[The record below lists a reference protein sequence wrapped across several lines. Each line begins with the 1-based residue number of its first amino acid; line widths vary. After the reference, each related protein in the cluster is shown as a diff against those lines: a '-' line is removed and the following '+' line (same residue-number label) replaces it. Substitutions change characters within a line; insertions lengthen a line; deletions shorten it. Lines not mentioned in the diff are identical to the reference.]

1 MESILRACA
10 ITTLLLAHAV
20 FAWRFLPHMLTAN
33 SPDGTK
39 VSALSLMASSP
50 RFDETNMEVMPSNV
64 NQRSRD
70 TIIHLGQASL
80 FALSIGAWK
89 PFGAQADD
97 VKPKKVKK
105 PKVLETEL
113 GIKYVE
119 LKKGSGP
126 FPSTGDFIVL
136 DYIGFLNNGTVF
148 DSTETKGRKPLS
160 FRYGKNQIIPG
171 IESVL
176 SYMQPGAEVTCTI
189 PSAYAYGSR
198 GICVPVE
205 GCIVPP
211 DETLKYVLKLKNVGA
226 GYN

>member
-1 MESILRACA
+1 MESILRVCA
-10 ITTLLLAHAV
+10 IATLLFAHASI
-20 FAWRFLPHMLTAN
+20 AWRFLPNMLTPTC
-33 SPDGTK
+33 PDGVK
-39 VSALSLMASSP
+39 VSSFSLSSSSP
-50 RFDETNMEVMPSNV
+50 RFDETNMEAMPSNV

-70 TIIHLGQASL
+70 TIIQLGQASL
-80 FALSIGAWK
+80 LALSLGAWK
-89 PFGAQADD
+89 PFSVLADD
-97 VKPKKVKK
+97 VKPKKAKK

-198 GICVPVE
+198 GICVPDE

>member
-1 MESILRACA
+1 
-10 ITTLLLAHAV
+10 
-20 FAWRFLPHMLTAN
+20 
-33 SPDGTK
+33 
-39 VSALSLMASSP
+39 MADVP
-50 RFDETNMEVMPSNV
+50 RNV
-64 NQRSRD
+64 NQKSRD
-70 TIIHLGQASL
+70 TVRQLGQASIFL
-80 FALSIGAWK
+80 LSLSVWK
-89 PFGAQADD
+89 PFDVLADD

-119 LKKGSGP
+119 LKKGSGSY
-126 FPSTGDFIVL
+126 PSTGDFIVL

-176 SYMQPGAEVTCTI
+176 SYMQPGGEVTCTI
-189 PSAYAYGSR
+189 PSVYAYGSR
-198 GICVPVE
+198 GICVQNE

>member
-1 MESILRACA
+1 MESILCICA
-10 ITTLLLAHAV
+10 IATLLLAHAAI
-20 FAWRFLPHMLTAN
+20 AWRFLPIST
-33 SPDGTK
+33 SPDGGK
-39 VSALSLMASSP
+39 VSAFSLSASSP
-50 RFDETNMEVMPSNV
+50 RFEETNIEAMPSSV

-70 TIIHLGQASL
+70 TITQLGQASL
-80 FALSIGAWK
+80 LALSLGAWR
-89 PFGAQADD
+89 PFGALADD
-97 VKPKKVKK
+97 VKPKKAKK

-189 PSAYAYGSR
+189 PSVYAYGSR
-198 GICVPVE
+198 GICVPDE